1 VWGGLKWLRDEGA
14 AREGEADARYLG
26 DSGGG
31 RALYEYSPRALK
43 KPAWCWL

>member
-1 VWGGLKWLRDEGA
+1 MWGGLKWLRDEGA

-26 DSGGG
+26 DSGGR
-31 RALYEYSPRALK
+31 RALHEYSPRALK